1 VKAGFGL
8 LVASGQSSKLLKPAE
23 AAFDAVA
30 LFVELRVVPALLSAA
45 ASGGDDRCSL
55 HGFDMRH
62 DAVSVVALVGDDGFS
77 MMLSQ

>member
-1 VKAGFGL
+1 MEAGFGL
-8 LVASGQSSKLLKPAE
+8 LVASGQTSKMFEPAE

-62 DAVSVVALVGDDGFS
+62 DAVSVIALVGNHRLRLT
-77 MMLSQ
+77 LSQ